1 MRAGKDTQISEINIT
16 PLTDIFLVLLV
27 IMMVVTPMLDLSGLG
42 LTVLHT
48 DAPPEDRE
56 IKAIRLEVT
65 ESNAFSLDGTLVPGE
80 NLTRLLRE
88 QSLSRPDGLFI
99 EVDPQSSH
107 EALAAA
113 LGAARRAGLASVSV
127 SLRAAAP
134 PPAEQASPTPSG
146 R

>member
-42 LTVLHT
+42 LTVLQT

-65 ESNAFSLDGTLVPGE
+65 GANAFSLDGALIPGE
-80 NLTRLLRE
+80 ALTRTLRE
-88 QSLSRPDGLFI
+88 QSMSHPDGLFI
-99 EVDPQSSH
+99 EVDPESSH
-107 EALAAA
+107 EALAVA

-134 PPAEQASPTPSG
+134 PTEPASAPPG